1 MRSLFFGAALLLA
14 VAGCGQ
20 KGPLYLRDA
29 PPPGVKP
36 SAVRDYKPVPY
47 PKDAPKDAPT
57 DTPQGSERDGASG
70 K

>member
-1 MRSLFFGAALLLA
+1 MRSLFFGAALSFAAL
-14 VAGCGQ
+14 GCGQ

-36 SAVRDYKPVPY
+36 PAMQNYKPVPY
-47 PKDAPKDAPT
+47 PRDAPTDAPKDAR
-57 DTPQGSERDGASG
+57 QGSERDGALE